1 LTSATSLTRVAIGR
15 SPIHGRGVFARRRIR
30 RGGLIGDFEGRE
42 TKRNGT
48 HVLWVLEED
57 GSQVGIR
64 GENELRFL
72 NHSSF
77 PNAEFSGASLYA
89 LRNIQP
95 GREITFDYGDDWKD
109 V

>member
-1 LTSATSLTRVAIGR
+1 MSTAPSLARVRVAT
-15 SPIHGRGVFARRRIR
+15 SPIHGRGVFARGSIH
-30 RGGLIGDFEGRE
+30 RGALIGDFVGRE

-48 HVLWVLEED
+48 HVLWVLEDD
-57 GSQVGIR
+57 GRQVGIR
-64 GENELRFL
+64 GENELRYL

-77 PNAEFSGASLYA
+77 PNAEFRGASLYA

-95 GREITFDYGDDWKD
+95 GWEITFDYGDDGDD